1 MAADV
6 KTVNTAN
13 YRLSAMMMAL
23 AAALT
28 VLIIF
33 TILGNLLDN

>member
-1 MAADV
+1 
-6 KTVNTAN
+6 
-13 YRLSAMMMAL
+13 MMMAL